1 MTSAKILKFALTN
14 LFRNA
19 WLSLVT
25 TTILV
30 IALLA
35 ANLLIGINY
44 LKERALI
51 SVENLVDLTVSLDRQ
66 ITPDEVTQIVTELDT
81 LPQVANIEVRTPD
94 QNLEDFRQRNPDLNA
109 DILPSLDTNPLSYSL
124 RIKTFEVSQYGEVIA
139 YLKASAFKSQIDA
152 AGIYDT
158 QTVTDSINNFITNF
172 NLTVMVILAIFVI
185 IGLIVIFN
193 TIRVSIFTHRE
204 EVGIM
209 KLVGATNWFV
219 RGPFLLESVIYSLVA
234 TAVAW
239 LIVYPLLIISRTAV
253 ASFFTGIDVD
263 LLKYF
268 SQNFWLFFSLEFV
281 GLSLLNLL
289 ATSLALRRYLKV

>member
-1 MTSAKILKFALTN
+1 M
-14 LFRNA
+14 
-19 WLSLVT
+19 T

-81 LPQVANIEVRTPD
+81 LPHVANIEVRTPD

-268 SQNFWLFFSLEFV
+268 SQNFWLF
-281 GLSLLNLL
+281 
-289 ATSLALRRYLKV
+289 

>member
-1 MTSAKILKFALTN
+1 
-14 LFRNA
+14 
-19 WLSLVT
+19 
-25 TTILV
+25 
-30 IALLA
+30 
-35 ANLLIGINY
+35 
-44 LKERALI
+44 
-51 SVENLVDLTVSLDRQ
+51 
-66 ITPDEVTQIVTELDT
+66 
-81 LPQVANIEVRTPD
+81 
-94 QNLEDFRQRNPDLNA
+94 
-109 DILPSLDTNPLSYSL
+109 
-124 RIKTFEVSQYGEVIA
+124 
-139 YLKASAFKSQIDA
+139 
-152 AGIYDT
+152 
-158 QTVTDSINNFITNF
+158 
-172 NLTVMVILAIFVI
+172 MVILAIFVI